1 MGCFAFLKRKKNNI
15 KEKDETTKKRNK
27 TRGWFRRRSNKVAPY
42 EPPAAPEVNIRLTKD
57 GCAFEVRVEIEKKP
71 LLPTLKDRIPLLE
84 EEMRLRLASIEA
96 RKRAERRARNTAT
109 KRAVR
114 EVVPPEQRRKNL
126 KKLHKRCLSA
136 RSRAVSRG
144 TQSPTH
150 VQSLNIV
157 N

>member
-15 KEKDETTKKRNK
+15 EEKDETTKKRNK

-57 GCAFEVRVEIEKKP
+57 GCAFE
-71 LLPTLKDRIPLLE
+71 LLE
-84 EEMRLRLASIEA
+84 EEMRFRLASIEA

-144 TQSPTH
+144 KQSPTH
-150 VQSLNIV
+150 VQSMNIV